1 MTIRIATRGS
11 KLALWQTHHVRDLL
25 VSHGHT
31 VDLVEIKTTGDL
43 QTTQPLHE
51 IGTSGLFT
59 KALDEALLRGEADIA
74 VHSAKDM
81 PSQLTAG
88 LKLIALLEREDP
100 RDVLL
105 AVREEVDM
113 DNLSREFVVGTSS
126 MRRMA
131 LLAHYAPHFKAE
143 SIRGNVD
150 TRVAKLEAGEYDA
163 LLLAHAGVKRMGYG
177 HLVRRKLNP
186 ATFTPAVGQ
195 GAIAVAAR
203 EDFEGNAMIRALLN
217 HAETE
222 YAVLAERSFLRK
234 MEGGCHAA
242 VFALATVVGDAVSI
256 HGGVASRDG
265 VSVLRQ
271 QAQGPVK
278 DAELL
283 GESLADMVI
292 NLGGRK
298 ILNG

>member
-11 KLALWQTHHVRDLL
+11 KLALWQTHHVRDILT
-25 VSHGHT
+25 HRGHT
-31 VDLVEIKTTGDL
+31 VEITHVKTIGDL
-43 QTTQPLHE
+43 QTDQPLHQLGAQG
-51 IGTSGLFT
+51 IFT
-59 KALDEALLRGEADIA
+59 KALDDALLNGEADIA
-74 VHSAKDM
+74 VHSAKDI
-81 PSQLTAG
+81 PSRLTEG
-88 LKLIALLEREDP
+88 LELIALLEREDP

-105 AVREEVDM
+105 AIREDVDL
-113 DNLSREFVVGTSS
+113 DNLSAEFTVGTSS

-131 LLAHYAPHFKAE
+131 LLAHYVPHFKAQ
-143 SIRGNVD
+143 SVRGNVD

-163 LLLAHAGVKRMGYG
+163 LILAHAGVKRMGYA

-186 ATFTPAVGQ
+186 STFTPAVGQ
-195 GAIAVAAR
+195 GAIAVVARAGFAHHIDVRAA
-203 EDFEGNAMIRALLN
+203 LN

-222 YAVLAERSFLRK
+222 QAVTAERAFLRK

-256 HGGVASRDG
+256 HGGVAAQNG
-265 VSVLRQ
+265 GEILREQ
-271 QAQGPVK
+271 VQGP
-278 DAELL
+278 ASQAAQL
-283 GESLADMVI
+283 GESLADLII